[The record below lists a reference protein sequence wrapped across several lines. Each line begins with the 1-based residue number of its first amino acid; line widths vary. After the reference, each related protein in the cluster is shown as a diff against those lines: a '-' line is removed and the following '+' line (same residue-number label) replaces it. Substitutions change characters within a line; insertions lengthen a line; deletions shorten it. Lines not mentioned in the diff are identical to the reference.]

1 MIRVRL
7 LGGFSLS
14 VGPRTIE
21 ESAWRLRKAAGLV
34 KLLALTPGHRI
45 HRDQMMHLLW
55 PELNTKAAANNLRR
69 TLHVARRTLEPA
81 ASATASL
88 YYLRLEGD
96 LLVLCSN
103 GTLWVDVE
111 AFEEA
116 AATARE
122 LREPAPYRA
131 ALDLYAGDL
140 LPGDLYEEWVQER
153 REQLRRTYLD
163 LLVEMAALHEERKDF
178 RAATETLTKVV
189 TDEPTHE
196 GAHVGLMHLYALSGQ
211 HQTGLAQYEQLREA
225 LRRELGREPNAAS
238 QRLYEEILT
247 GRLLPPAPS
256 QPPVG
261 SPQKKEPADE
271 GGKHNLP
278 ASLSSFVGRE
288 RELVEAKR
296 MLAMTRLL
304 TLTGAGGS
312 GKTRVALEV
321 AKDLVG
327 AYPDGVW
334 LVELASLAEGTLV
347 PQAMAEALG
356 ASEEPGRTLIEALV
370 DVLRSK
376 QMLLVLDNCEHLL
389 GAAARL
395 TETLLGA
402 CAGLRVLATSRQAL
416 GVQGEATWLVP
427 PLSGPDPQKRHT
439 VEKLGGYESVR
450 LFVERARS
458 RAPAFALD
466 PKNAPAVEEICWRLE
481 GMPLAIELA
490 ATRVGTL
497 GVEQISER
505 LGDSLKLLICSSR
518 TATRRQRTLRGT
530 LDWSFELLDEPERKL
545 FGRLSVFAGGWT
557 LEAAEVVGAGD
568 GIEEGEVL
576 GLLSQLV
583 DRSLVVI
590 ESTGEGRVRF
600 RMLEPVRQYAQE
612 RLEESGEADAVRSRH
627 ATFFLGLAEEAEPE
641 LQGPRQGA
649 WLEQL
654 EREHDNLRA
663 ALSWSLGSGET
674 ELGLRLS
681 GALSSFWAVLGY
693 LQEGR
698 SWLEATLAKATL
710 ANTDEASVPAR
721 AKAVVGAGEIAWEQ
735 GDHERSRTL
744 LEEGLVLF
752 RQLGDEVGVASTLS
766 NLGTAALFQNELE

>member
-1 MIRVRL
+1 
-7 LGGFSLS
+7 
-14 VGPRTIE
+14 
-21 ESAWRLRKAAGLV
+21 
-34 KLLALTPGHRI
+34 
-45 HRDQMMHLLW
+45 
-55 PELNTKAAANNLRR
+55 
-69 TLHVARRTLEPA
+69 
-81 ASATASL
+81 
-88 YYLRLEGD
+88 
-96 LLVLCSN
+96 
-103 GTLWVDVE
+103 
-111 AFEEA
+111 
-116 AATARE
+116 
-122 LREPAPYRA
+122 
-131 ALDLYAGDL
+131 
-140 LPGDLYEEWVQER
+140 
-153 REQLRRTYLD
+153 
-163 LLVEMAALHEERKDF
+163 MAALHEERKDF

-196 GAHVGLMHLYALSGQ
+196 GAHVGLMHLYPLSGQ

-261 SPQKKEPADE
+261 SPPKKEPVDE

-583 DRSLVVI
+583 DRSLMVI

-654 EREHDNLRA
+654 E
-663 ALSWSLGSGET
+663 
-674 ELGLRLS
+674 
-681 GALSSFWAVLGY
+681 
-693 LQEGR
+693 
-698 SWLEATLAKATL
+698 
-710 ANTDEASVPAR
+710 
-721 AKAVVGAGEIAWEQ
+721 
-735 GDHERSRTL
+735 
-744 LEEGLVLF
+744 
-752 RQLGDEVGVASTLS
+752 
-766 NLGTAALFQNELE
+766 